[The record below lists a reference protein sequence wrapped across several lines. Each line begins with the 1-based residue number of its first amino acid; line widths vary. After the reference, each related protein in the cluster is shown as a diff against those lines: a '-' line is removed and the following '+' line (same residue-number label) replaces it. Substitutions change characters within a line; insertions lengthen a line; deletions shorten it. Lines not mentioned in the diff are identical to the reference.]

1 MYADTRLQYP
11 LKRKGERGAGE
22 WERISWDEAIAEIT
36 DTWKNLQG
44 DFGPGAV
51 GFLAGSGNVD
61 STVKTY
67 ADRLIACMGATVLH
81 NCYDNTGVYCQYNHG
96 ALGATTTGGHN
107 EYRDIVNAENIFV
120 WGSNPSESFIVDY
133 HSSPK
138 PAKRE
143 PNLLSSIP
151 FLPLRQLRR
160 TSTFPSVPE
169 LMVF

>member
-1 MYADTRLQYP
+1 M
-11 LKRKGERGAGE
+11 
-22 WERISWDEAIAEIT
+22 
-36 DTWKNLQG
+36 
-44 DFGPGAV
+44 
-51 GFLAGSGNVD
+51 D

-107 EYRDIVNAENIFV
+107 EYRDIVNAEISLY
-120 WGSNPSESFIVDY
+120 GAPIRLSHSLLTII
-133 HSSPK
+133 SSPK

-151 FLPLRQLRR
+151 FFTTTAAKADLYVSIRPGTDGLLAAGIAQIAIRDGKIDVEHMR
-160 TSTFPSVPE
+160 TKTVAPIFWSKRMASTFA
-169 LMVF
+169 